1 MFVSM
6 YSGFAAARACAVRA
20 IARLVVLRRLFA
32 PYAALSCSAFL
43 LCLATPV
50 SAAHFDVSVTGTFT
64 PSTLTIHVGDTVTFT
79 NVGSGFHNVA
89 ADDGSFRC
97 ARGCDADGG
106 DGNPSATVWNATV
119 TFNTPGH
126 IRYICDAHH
135 SMVGTITVEDSAP
148 PVFDL
153 NQHGLAGAWA
163 NPATES
169 QGVVMDVFPDLYAPG
184 TGLLFG
190 GWFTFDVTAPG
201 GQRWY
206 TVQGQVTDTDDSA
219 TMPIYQTLG
228 GAFDTAQATTTTA
241 VGQATIHFDDCS
253 HGSLAYT
260 FSDGSGRQGT
270 VPLTRLLDNLACTP
284 AGTTAGNP
292 GNYLLGGTWADSGNS
307 GQGLVFDI
315 NTAQGVLF
323 AAWYT
328 FLADAAADA
337 GPPASHWYTLQAA
350 PAPGFTSI
358 DNVGIYES
366 TGGVFDQPATTATAQ
381 VGTASLV
388 FHDCSSMTMT
398 YTFTAGPNAG
408 ISGTLDLSRIAP
420 PPAGCTL

>member
-1 MFVSM
+1 MST
-6 YSGFAAARACAVRA
+6 RIL
-20 IARLVVLRRLFA
+20 IAL
-32 PYAALSCSAFL
+32 L
-43 LCLATPV
+43 LCFCLAAPAGAATFNVAV
-50 SAAHFDVSVTGTFT
+50 SSNRFV
-64 PSTLTIHVGDTVTFT
+64 PSQLAIHVGDTVTFT
-79 NVGSGFHNVA
+79 NSGGFHNVA
-89 ADDGSFRC
+89 ANDGSFRC
-97 ARGCDADGG
+97 AQGCDDAGG
-106 DGNPSATVWNATV
+106 NGDPSNESWSATV
-119 TFNTPGH
+119 TF
-126 IRYICDAHH
+126 DAAGAFGYHCEVH
-135 SMVGTITVEDSAP
+135 ASMGMVGTITVEGSAP

-260 FSDGSGRQGT
+260 FSDGSGRQGI